1 VTAPKPP
8 PPIGGNAGD
17 VTAAVSTAL
26 LAAGSVATVQAALA
40 GITGVTSAVMKK
52 IFTERKFGAF
62 ITDALKAVPAPA
74 PDGDAAEG
82 VGESVERIAGEEQ
95 ARARAAYLVTAT
107 IRLSKAYATGDFDT
121 VTKAKAREDQLL
133 AAHKDAVA
141 HRDEQLKQLADA
153 VAGQEPDADGK
164 VLMGWYGD
172 DNPNQCARCSAADGK
187 NFDALTPPPI
197 GWPGWVHPHCFCEA
211 GPPHKGG
218 GNVDDVSPT
227 LRASNLEFGKGSKL
241 WKYWTGAEGFARF
254 GGSPN
259 PWTTLRD
266 ALLSEGVPA
275 TQADGLATNIMM
287 ATPAGRALFKAHHQ
301 GKGRSTM
308 ETETR
313 AAKIV
318 EIRGPGTEQPE
329 AKPGFTA
336 KLVSYGVPDS
346 YRTSW
351 TKGVFTRALE
361 QRAGEGHA
369 IPVVWNHDWADP
381 VGRVVSYRDE
391 SDGFYGDV
399 EFDDFDAVPRARQA
413 HAQLRSGTMG
423 QFSFAFGRGEEEEDG
438 QHRGVMKQTSV
449 AAVQEFSIVL
459 NGAVP
464 GTGVQSVRSA
474 QVDLD
479 AMTDVFARHAKGEI
493 DVAHALAEIRS
504 AETRTA
510 AKFEFRAL
518 DGTQTDGVDPAG
530 VLAAVDAAMSGVAD
544 QLAKEDVEAARR
556 YFSQAASRL
565 SELQYLLGMV
575 PTVDSDP
582 YGDWRGAGKPSDP
595 DPLLNAE
602 LREDPAVLRMAQA
615 AADDE
620 WAAALTSPL
629 NTRSARHTVR
639 AKMPAK
645 PYGDV
650 KYADPGY
657 QKDKKKR
664 YPLDTKEHVQAA
676 LSYIGQQKN
685 ASQYSSGD
693 LAKVKAAINA
703 AAKKFGIG
711 SDK

>member
-1 VTAPKPP
+1 MTAPKPP
-8 PPIGGNAGD
+8 PPVGANAAD
-17 VTAAVSTAL
+17 VTTEVTAAL
-26 LAAGSVATVQAALA
+26 LAAGAAATVSAALA
-40 GITGVTSAVMKK
+40 GITGVTAAVMKK

-74 PDGDAAEG
+74 PEGNAAEG
-82 VGESVERIAGEEQ
+82 VSESVQRLAGEEQ

-107 IRLSKAYATGDFDT
+107 IRLAKAYATGDLDT
-121 VTKAKAREDQLL
+121 VTKAKAREDKLL
-133 AAHKDAVA
+133 TAHKDAVA

-153 VAGQEPDADGK
+153 VAGTEPDADGR

-172 DNPNQCARCSAADGK
+172 DNPNQCARCAAADGR
-187 NFDALTPPPI
+187 NFDALAPPPI

-211 GPPHKGG
+211 GPPHKSAKL
-218 GNVDDVSPT
+218 VDDIDPK
-227 LRASNLEFGKGSKL
+227 LR
-241 WKYWTGAEGFARF
+241 
-254 GGSPN
+254 
-259 PWTTLRD
+259 
-266 ALLSEGVPA
+266 
-275 TQADGLATNIMM
+275 TQLD
-287 ATPAGRALFKAHHQ
+287 
-301 GKGRSTM
+301 GRSTM
-308 ETETR
+308 KVETR
-313 AAKIV
+313 AAKII
-318 EIRGPGTEQPE
+318 EIRGPGTEQPT

-361 QRAGEGHA
+361 ARAGDGHA

-381 VGRVVSYRDE
+381 VGQVVSYRDE

-438 QHRGVMKQTSV
+438 EHRGVMKQTSV

-474 QVDLD
+474 QIDLD
-479 AMTDVFARHAKGEI
+479 AVTDVFARHAKGEL
-493 DVAHALAEIRS
+493 DTVHALAEIRS
-504 AETRTA
+504 AETRSA
-510 AKFEFRAL
+510 ATFEIRAL
-518 DGTQTDGVDPAG
+518 DGTQTDGVDPLG

-575 PTVDSDP
+575 PTVDSGP
-582 YGDWRGAGKPSDP
+582 FGDWRGAGKPSDP
-595 DPLLNAE
+595 DPALNTE
-602 LREDPAVLRMAQA
+602 LREDVAVLRMSDEAEI
-615 AADDE
+615 AD
-620 WAAALTSPL
+620 AGRYAGFVSQ
-629 NTRSARHTVR
+629 RSGVRHLRTGT
-639 AKMPAK
+639 AKK

-711 SDK
+711 SGK